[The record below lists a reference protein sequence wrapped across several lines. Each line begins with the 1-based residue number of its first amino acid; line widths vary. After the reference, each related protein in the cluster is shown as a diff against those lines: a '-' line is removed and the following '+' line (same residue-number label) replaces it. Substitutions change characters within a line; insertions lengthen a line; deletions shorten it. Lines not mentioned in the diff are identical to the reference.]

1 MTIAKKLS
9 LAFLWLGVALWVL
22 MLLQWFVICP
32 TVAPG
37 PPKFEP
43 GLVCQLKSLSWFA
56 GLLVVLLVIGMF
68 GFKHLSVLTKIL
80 FILVIALPCLALLLR
95 WAYVS
100 YVP

>member
-1 MTIAKKLS
+1 MAITRKLS
-9 LAFLWLGVALWVL
+9 LASLWLGTALWVL

-43 GLVCQLKSLSWFA
+43 GLVCQLNSLSWFA
-56 GLLVVLLVIGMF
+56 GLLVVLLVIGVL
-68 GFKHLSVLTKIL
+68 GFKHLSVLTKSL
-80 FILVIALPCLALLLR
+80 FIIVVVLPCFALLLR